1 MNDFLRV
8 KTVNKDDQETK
19 VHLVLRVWLD
29 LPVHLVK
36 LVSVDLKVFQVNP
49 DHLVFLD
56 VLETKDH
63 KEILDCKVHPDLL
76 ECLYYKIVLLK

>member
-1 MNDFLRV
+1 M
-8 KTVNKDDQETK
+8 KPVNKDDQETK
-19 VHLVLRVWLD
+19 VQLVLKVWLD

-36 LVSVDLKVFQVNP
+36 LVSGDPKVFQVNP

-63 KEILDCKVHPDLL
+63 KEILDCKVHLDLL
-76 ECLYYKIVLLK
+76 ACLYYKIVLLK

>member
-1 MNDFLRV
+1 M
-8 KTVNKDDQETK
+8 
-19 VHLVLRVWLD
+19 D

-36 LVSVDLKVFQVNP
+36 LVSVDPKVFQVNP

-63 KEILDCKVHPDLL
+63 KEILDCKVHLDLL
-76 ECLYYKIVLLK
+76 ACLYYKIVLLK